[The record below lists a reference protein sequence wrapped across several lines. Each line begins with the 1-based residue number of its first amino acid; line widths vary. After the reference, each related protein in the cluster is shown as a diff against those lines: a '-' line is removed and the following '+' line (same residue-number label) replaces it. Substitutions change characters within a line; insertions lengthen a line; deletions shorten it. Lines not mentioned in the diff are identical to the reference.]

1 MLAKLTC
8 DSLAFG
14 RWRALDRGPI
24 GSEYLFLMCM
34 CFNERCTIAGRSVH
48 DGGGEIY
55 VCPMNDAACRKSKM
69 PASLSAL
76 NGAVVASTG

>member
-1 MLAKLTC
+1 M
-8 DSLAFG
+8 
-14 RWRALDRGPI
+14 
-24 GSEYLFLMCM
+24 
-34 CFNERCTIAGRSVH
+34 CTIAGRSVH

-69 PASLSAL
+69 PASPSAL